1 MASAHQAVFNPLWIR
16 AALVPS
22 SRRRL
27 ALSTTPLVSD
37 RLGVDLSCNPF
48 QPRSPIAFFISF
60 ELSEYKCF
68 GFTLGP
74 KNDCKLTCV
83 QRGFGL
89 DRKTVDKVCGSIQNR
104 DAVTMAVPRG
114 VLVVLEDNVVQGD
127 RISELLWLVSVFNEH
142 WLVLFADAS
151 GSSRGSR
158 ATNLAFWVA
167 WKMGEHVMCPL
178 GFHATWARQFLRFW
192 RRRRAFYF

>member
-1 MASAHQAVFNPLWIR
+1 MQRSLVGSEMCIRDRFWVHIGAQKRLQA
-16 AALVPS
+16 
-22 SRRRL
+22 
-27 ALSTTPLVSD
+27 
-37 RLGVDLSCNPF
+37 DL
-48 QPRSPIAFFISF
+48 
-60 ELSEYKCF
+60 
-68 GFTLGP
+68 
-74 KNDCKLTCV
+74 CV

-89 DRKTVDKVCGSIQNR
+89 DRKTVDKVCGSIQNC
-104 DAVTMAVPRG
+104 DAVTMAIPRG

-127 RISELLWLVSVFNEH
+127 RISELLWLESVFNEH